1 MKPRTKLQRRIVAA
15 SGRLP
20 EITPAQLHWGY
31 AHLLPHEAFRTKKGK
46 ITCTECRHTWQG
58 DQQIDRAVC
67 PHCGVRLT
75 VVTTRRRTSWNKTY
89 LSVVTTR
96 EGLQVIRYFLLERR
110 VRDGHPARYECCEV
124 MRRWIAPDGKYAT
137 VARLRNMSWYY
148 DVWRCAT
155 PLALRK
161 EYWLYN
167 HMSVERSYPRRRLIP
182 ELRRTGLRYD
192 LYAEDPVGIFRYTL
206 SQRHAETLLKIGRHD
221 LFRYFCRAGG
231 RRIEDYW
238 PSLRIC
244 LRNGYRIDDAASWC
258 DYIDMLGRLGKDIH
272 NAHYVCPS
280 DFRQAHD
287 RLPCASGPHRGRGAG
302 RTPACG
308 IPRIRGTV
316 PEGQGQVPRH
326 RFFGRRD
333 RSSGAAKR
341 SGNLSRRA
349 RLCTTASSGITTRAI
364 RSSSRP
370 ASRTGGWKRWRFR
383 CRGCRSCS
391 HAGRATGT
399 RSIMTVS
406 SAS

>member
-124 MRRWIAPDGKYAT
+124 MQRWIAPDGKYAT
-137 VARLRNMSWYY
+137 VARLRNTWYY

-287 RLPCASGPHRGRGAG
+287 RCHALLARIEAEEQAARRRAEYPNTRNSTGRPKASTSASLF
-302 RTPACG
+302 RTE
-308 IPRIRGTV
+308 RSK
-316 PEGQGQVPRH
+316 
-326 RFFGRRD
+326 FGCCKAFR
-333 RSSGAAKR
+333 
-341 SGNLSRRA
+341 NLSRRA

-391 HAGRATGT
+391 RAGRAIGI
-399 RSIMTVS
+399 RSIMTAS

>member
-1 MKPRTKLQRRIVAA
+1 MKPRTKLQRRVVAA

-46 ITCTECRHTWQG
+46 ITCTECRHTWLG

-110 VRDGHPARYECCEV
+110 VRDGHPARYKCCEV
-124 MRRWIAPDGKYAT
+124 MQRWIAPDGKYAT
-137 VARLRNMSWYY
+137 VARMRNMSWYY
-148 DVWRCAT
+148 DVWRYAT
-155 PLALRK
+155 PLELRS

-167 HMSVERSYPRRRLIP
+167 RMSVERSYPRRRLIP
-182 ELRRTGLRYD
+182 ECEGRAFATTFMRRILSVSSAIPSVSATRKRCLKSGATTCSATSAEREGVGSKITGLRSASACATATASMMR
-192 LYAEDPVGIFRYTL
+192 LRGATIST
-206 SQRHAETLLKIGRHD
+206 
-221 LFRYFCRAGG
+221 CWAGWARTYITRTTSVRRISG
-231 RRIEDYW
+231 RRTTAAMRFW
-238 PSLRIC
+238 P
-244 LRNGYRIDDAASWC
+244 AS
-258 DYIDMLGRLGKDIH
+258 R
-272 NAHYVCPS
+272 PRS
-280 DFRQAHD
+280 
-287 RLPCASGPHRGRGAG
+287 S

-341 SGNLSRRA
+341 SGIYRGGQGYAPLRRA
-349 RLCTTASSGITTRAI
+349 V
-364 RSSSRP
+364 SRQERFTHP
-370 ASRTGGWKRWRFR
+370 LGPHRGPEGGNGGGFAVAV
-383 CRGCRSCS
+383 
-391 HAGRATGT
+391 AGRAVT
-399 RSIMTVS
+399 RSVQQEHGVS
-406 SAS
+406 